1 MNPKQKTPL
10 TPVQQALLLTGTVVG
25 GVAFAGV
32 LIVLTD
38 YQNIFKSR
46 K

>member
-1 MNPKQKTPL
+1 MNPKQRTPL
-10 TPVQQALLLTGTVVG
+10 SAGEQALTAVG
-25 GVAFAGV
+25 ILVGAVAFSGV

-38 YQNIFKSR
+38 YQNIFKRR

>member
-1 MNPKQKTPL
+1 MKSPL
-10 TPVQQALLLTGTVVG
+10 TPMQQALMLAGTVVG

-38 YQNIFKSR
+38 YQNIFKGKR
-46 K
+46 

>member
-10 TPVQQALLLTGTVVG
+10 TPVQQALTAAGILVG
-25 GVAFAGV
+25 AVAFSGV